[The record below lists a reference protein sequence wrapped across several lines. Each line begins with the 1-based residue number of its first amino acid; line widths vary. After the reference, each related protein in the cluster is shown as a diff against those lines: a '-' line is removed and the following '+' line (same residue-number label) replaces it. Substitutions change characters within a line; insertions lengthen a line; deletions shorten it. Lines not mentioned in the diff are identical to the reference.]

1 MTTPAPQAPPPDGTG
16 AGPAGRPA
24 AADRSAAE
32 VEAVF
37 RLALRDVLVLLAA
50 LAVLGVGIGW
60 LVEGVPGVWGALLG
74 VGLALVF
81 SGTTVVSMLRTSRA
95 TPQAMAG
102 VVMGAW
108 LVKVVVVVAALAVLS
123 GMDFYSRPVLA
134 AVLALGVV
142 GSAVLDYRAVQRA
155 RLPYVSA

>member
-1 MTTPAPQAPPPDGTG
+1 MSAPDPRPAP
-16 AGPAGRPA
+16 PAGSTSGSTSS
-24 AADRSAAE
+24 SASGTARE

-37 RLALRDVLVLLAA
+37 RLALRDVLVLLGV
-50 LAVLGVGIGW
+50 LAVVGLAVGW
-60 LVEGVPGVWGALLG
+60 FAAGTAGVWGALLG

-81 SGTTVVSMLRTSRA
+81 SGTTIVSMLRTAHA

-108 LVKVVVVVAALAVLS
+108 LVKVVVVVAALAVLR

-134 AVLALGVV
+134 GVLAVGVI
-142 GSAVLDYRAVQRA
+142 GSALLDYRAVQRA
-155 RLPYVSA
+155 RIPYVGA